1 MNIWINLL
9 TPKNLNICMKTWK
22 YIQKCPKEIEA
33 ETSEGM

>member
-22 YIQKCPKEIEA
+22 YIQKFD
-33 ETSEGM
+33 ETAPWLVGGI